1 MPRISVLRWG
11 HRKDRDKRVTTHVFL
26 AARALGA
33 SGGIL
38 CGDEDDGILST
49 VRKVSEKWGGKF
61 PVKYSKDWK
70 GDVRKHKKAGFS
82 IVHLTMYGE
91 RLQDKVRELRKKRK
105 MLVLVGAQKVPAEM
119 YSLADFNIAVT
130 NQPHSE
136 VAALAVFLHEL
147 FVGKEL
153 FAGFRGAKIAV
164 KPCGKGKTVV
174 TRPAKIHLYK

>member
-1 MPRISVLRWG
+1 MPQITVLRWG

-33 SGGIL
+33 GGGIL
-38 CGDEDDGILST
+38 CGDEDDGLLST
-49 VRKVSEKWGGKF
+49 VRKVAEKWGGKF

-82 IVHLTMYGE
+82 VVHLTMYGE
-91 RLQDKVRELRKKRK
+91 RLQDKVKELRKKRK
-105 MLVLVGAQKVPAEM
+105 MLVLVGAQKVPADM

-136 VAALAVFLHEL
+136 VAALAVFLHE
-147 FVGKEL
+147 FFGGKEL
-153 FAGFRGAKIAV
+153 GARFVGARISV
-164 KPCGKGKTVV
+164 KPCERGKKVVSGLGK
-174 TRPAKIHLYK
+174 IDLYK